1 MIWYDFVLHGTLLGT
16 IMERMTI
23 TLTDDQAD
31 RIKAVVAKGD
41 YASHSEVIREALRD
55 WELNQ
60 SLRKQALAE
69 LKGEIDKGMADV
81 KAGRLKSFDA
91 DAIIKQGKRRLAG
104 RNSRS
109 A

>member
-1 MIWYDFVLHGTLLGT
+1 LGT
-16 IMERMTI
+16 
-23 TLTDDQAD
+23 
-31 RIKAVVAKGD
+31 
-41 YASHSEVIREALRD
+41 
-55 WELNQ
+55 Q
-60 SLRKQALAE
+60 SIIALAE

-81 KAGRLKSFDA
+81 KAGRVKSFDA

>member
-1 MIWYDFVLHGTLLGT
+1 
-16 IMERMTI
+16 
-23 TLTDDQAD
+23 
-31 RIKAVVAKGD
+31 
-41 YASHSEVIREALRD
+41 VIREALRD

-60 SLRKQALAE
+60 SLRRQALVQ

-81 KAGRLKSFDA
+81 KAGRVKSFNA
-91 DAIIKQGKRRLAG
+91 DAIVKQGKRRLAG

>member
-1 MIWYDFVLHGTLLGT
+1 MILYYPATLIRCCHGTHDHYSDRRSA
-16 IMERMTI
+16 E
-23 TLTDDQAD
+23 
-31 RIKAVVAKGD
+31 RIKAVVAKGE

-60 SLRKQALAE
+60 SFRKQALAE

-81 KAGRLKSFDA
+81 KAGRVKSFDA
-91 DAIIKQGKRRLAG
+91 DAIIKQGRRRLAG